1 MNHFQLNDSRFND
14 DSVLFGKGVSTSA
27 TSTSPNKTSF
37 HAKEISKKLNV
48 ENEKAIHMS
57 ESSSDEAEV
66 SSNADSDFIDVP
78 EMDSEMDA
86 DDTFFMRS
94 NFPLPPPFLMN
105 QPPDVPLNAPKIEV
119 VINPGQMSSIKDDI
133 FADIFDKPDRS
144 EIDERKMPLIEDEQN
159 SINECDKRES
169 TSADVVAK
177 IDFIDLEEDQ
187 VELQKADVDS
197 DIAKSIETEVTTAK
211 AVDAMP
217 NSKMQ
222 SILSELDKEKSAAT
236 KLSLD
241 DLLGPAASKEI
252 DELIAK
258 KDTTLLDTMEK
269 EPSADGMSTPKK
281 IPQPFFVKKTPPSST
296 KKSPKTAKNE
306 ADTTPSKAAKSLSE
320 AFDSVPST
328 SSTAKATAIDA
339 KQSIEMAASVLRD
352 KKSKEELEDIA
363 EMLNRERQDLAA
375 ERNKK
380 DRLGVSITEQM
391 SMECMELLRL
401 FGVPYVVAPM
411 EAEAQCAY
419 LNAINLTD
427 GTITDDSDIWLFGG
441 QTVYKNF
448 FDQNKH
454 VLEFQSDNIQRL
466 FHLDRHKLIQL
477 SFLVGS
483 DYTEGQFIH
492 CQYPL
497 DHLKWNFLFI
507 TELYR
512 YPWYWRG
519 HSSGGAVNLQSN
531 ARKRGGN
538 NANHVYTF
546 ESSKVP

>member
-1 MNHFQLNDSRFND
+1 MNDSRFND
-14 DSVLFGKGVSTSA
+14 DSVLFGKGISTSVA
-27 TSTSPNKTSF
+27 TTAANETSF
-37 HAKEISKKLNV
+37 QAEEISKKLHV
-48 ENEKAIHMS
+48 ENEKTINMS

-105 QPPDVPLNAPKIEV
+105 QPPDVPSNNPKIEV

-133 FADIFDKPDRS
+133 FADIFDKPSCS
-144 EIDERKMPLIEDEQN
+144 EIDELKMPMIECEQKP
-159 SINECDKRES
+159 SKKCDKRES
-169 TSADVVAK
+169 TAVETRND
-177 IDFIDLEEDQ
+177 IINLEEDQ
-187 VELQKADVDS
+187 EELQVLKETDVNTNIS
-197 DIAKSIETEVTTAK
+197 KSIEAEPTEVK
-211 AVDAMP
+211 AAGAVNAMP
-217 NSKMQ
+217 NSKIQ
-222 SILSELDKEKSAAT
+222 NILSELDKEKNAAT

-241 DLLGPAASKEI
+241 DLLGPKSQGI
-252 DELIAK
+252 DDLIAK
-258 KDTTLLDTMEK
+258 EDSTVLDTMEK
-269 EPSADGMSTPKK
+269 EPKADGMLTPKK

-296 KKSPKTAKNE
+296 KKSPTAAQNGTD
-306 ADTTPSKAAKSLSE
+306 ATPSKAAKSLSD
-320 AFDSVPST
+320 AFDSIPST
-328 SSTAKATAIDA
+328 SSAAIDA
-339 KQSIEMAASVLRD
+339 KQSIEMAANVLRD

-363 EMLNRERQDLAA
+363 EMLNQERRDLAA

-454 VLEFQSDNIQRL
+454 VLEFQSENIQRL
-466 FHLDRHKLIQL
+466 FHLDRDKLIQL

-483 DYTEGQFIH
+483 DYTEGLYRH
-492 CQYPL
+492 CQYYSMGL
-497 DHLKWNFLFI
+497 IEIKISFYSQH
-507 TELYR
+507 
-512 YPWYWRG
+512 
-519 HSSGGAVNLQSN
+519 
-531 ARKRGGN
+531 
-538 NANHVYTF
+538 
-546 ESSKVP
+546 